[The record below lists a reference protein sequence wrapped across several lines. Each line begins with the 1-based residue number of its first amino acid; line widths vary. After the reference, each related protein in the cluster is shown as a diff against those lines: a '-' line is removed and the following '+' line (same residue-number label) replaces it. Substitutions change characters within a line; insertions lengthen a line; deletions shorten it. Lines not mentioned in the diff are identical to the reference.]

1 MKDILKRWN
10 RLAGTEVTKNNPNQ
24 GRLVEQDMYGNKF
37 MKDLLQEDL
46 AAELEAKGEE
56 EEGKEPKGEEEEEEE
71 ASGDLGDPEKSTL
84 SNSALIKGLKDGAKD
99 LANAVPNTL
108 NDEFAEMLNSVKE
121 LAISGDKA
129 KIRKVMDFIK
139 KQLG

>member
-1 MKDILKRWN
+1 MKDQIKRWN
-10 RLAGTEVTKNNPNQ
+10 ELAGTGTKQTNTAQ
-24 GRLVEQDMYGNKF
+24 SRLLEQDLYGNKF
-37 MKDLLQEDL
+37 MKGLLREDL
-46 AAELEAKGEE
+46 ADELKDGEE
-56 EEGKEPKGEEEEEEE
+56 TEDKEETEEENT
-71 ASGDLGDPEKSTL
+71 SGDIGDPEKSTL
-84 SNSALIKGLKDGAKD
+84 SNSSLIKGLKDGAKN

>member
-56 EEGKEPKGEEEEEEE
+56 EEEEE

-99 LANAVPNTL
+99 LASAVPNTL

>member
-10 RLAGTEVTKNNPNQ
+10 HLAGTEATEKNPSQ
-24 GRLVEQDMYGNKF
+24 GRLVEQDMYGKKF

-46 AAELEAKGEE
+46 ASELEDRD
-56 EEGKEPKGEEEEEEE
+56 EEGKELEGEDEEEDT
-71 ASGDLGDPEKSTL
+71 SGDIGDPEKSTL
-84 SNSALIKGLKDGAKD
+84 SNSALVKGLKDGAKD